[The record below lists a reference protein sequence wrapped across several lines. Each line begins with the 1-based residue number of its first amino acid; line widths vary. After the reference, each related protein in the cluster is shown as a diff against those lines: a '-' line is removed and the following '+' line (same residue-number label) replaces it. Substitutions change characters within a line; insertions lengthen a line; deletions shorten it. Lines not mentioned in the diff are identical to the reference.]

1 MESNFLTD
9 LQQAILALVTQ
20 LHREVATRILG
31 ELEVYLDTPHKV
43 NQINAS
49 ALRLGQ
55 LNPAAL
61 PDLQRHFWEQIQIFD
76 AVSAVAFAGE
86 TGDYVGITRLA
97 DGSPTLELKNSR
109 ISPHKFFYQLDPNGD
124 RRDPPLCHHENYDA
138 GDREWYQIAKK
149 AGKATWSP
157 VYKYTNCVQVEFGLM
172 AVLPVY
178 DAAGKLL
185 GVLGC
190 DLSLSHI
197 SQLLDRFKLSQRGT
211 IFVVEPSGMLVTSSK
226 HSHPFVTEG
235 DRDLQLPAESCGD
248 RLIEATTR
256 HVTRQFG
263 LLKNIEADHQLNFK
277 SDDTIQ
283 FVDVF
288 PCRDSRG
295 LNWLV
300 FLVIPETEVAENHPI
315 SSLAG
320 RLTAAYKA
328 LKKLNFQ
335 LAKDLEKRAIELKE
349 AEAQLHYNSFHDSL
363 TQLPNRA
370 HFMEQLLTNLERTRT
385 GQNHLFSVLLIDL
398 DRFKIVN
405 ESLGHLAGDLLLI
418 QVSRRLQ
425 QCLRGGDM
433 LARFGGDEFAILVDD
448 IGGISESTEMAQR
461 VLDCLK
467 PPFQVQGEQFSLG
480 ASIGIALNF
489 DPVTREPYDRTAD
502 ILRGADLAM
511 YRAKHG
517 GRNCYAIFDTQM
529 HADLLSQ
536 LQLENDLRHAIAQG
550 ELHLHYQPVVS
561 LVTGE
566 IVTCEALVRWKHPT
580 RGWISPVEFIPIA
593 EETGLIVPL
602 GEWVLREACGQMH
615 DWLAGGWLD
624 RHTTVSVNMA
634 GLQFAQPQLVA
645 EIGEILEGTGLSS
658 RNLRIEVT
666 ESAIAENALWV
677 ADRLGQLR
685 EMGVGISVDDFGT
698 GHSSLSR
705 LQNFPVD
712 ALKIDRSFIAKI
724 TCHER
729 DRNFVAATINFAHSL
744 DLTLVAEGIETR
756 QQWDLLRAMGCD
768 CGQGYLISRP
778 ADAIALT
785 QFFRERGGIGVSG
798 VRCRVSG
805 F

>member
-31 ELEVYLDTPHKV
+31 ELEAYLDTPHKV

-55 LNPAAL
+55 LNSSAL
-61 PDLQRHFWEQIQIFD
+61 PDLQRHFGEQIQIFD
-76 AVSAVAFAGE
+76 TVSTVGFAAE
-86 TGDYVGITRLA
+86 TGDYVGITRLE

-109 ISPHKFFYQLDPNGD
+109 VSPHKFFYRLDPNGD
-124 RRDPPLCHHENYDA
+124 RRAPPICHHENYDA
-138 GDREWYQIAKK
+138 RDREWYQIAKK
-149 AGKATWSP
+149 AGQATWSP
-157 VYKYTNCVQVEFGLM
+157 VYKYTNCVAVQFGLM
-172 AVLPVY
+172 AVLPAY
-178 DAAGKLL
+178 DEAGKLL

-190 DLSLSHI
+190 DLSLSYI
-197 SQLLDRFKLSQRGT
+197 GQLLDRFKLSQAGT
-211 IFVVEPSGMLVTSSK
+211 TFIVEPSGMLVTSSK
-226 HSHPFVTEG
+226 CFQPFAKNG
-235 DRDLQLPAESCGD
+235 DRDVRLKAESCGD
-248 RLIEATTR
+248 RAIEETAR
-256 HVTRQFG
+256 HVLQKFG
-263 LLKNIEADHQLNFK
+263 HLKNIDGDHQLNFK
-277 SDDTIQ
+277 LDGNSQ

-320 RLTAAYKA
+320 RLTTAYKA
-328 LKKLNFQ
+328 LKKLNFK
-335 LAKDLEKRAIELKE
+335 LAQDIEKQAIELKE
-349 AEAQLHYNSFHDSL
+349 AEALLHYNSFHDSL

-370 HFMEQLLTNLERTRT
+370 HFMEQLLTNLQRTRT
-385 GQNHLFSVLLIDL
+385 GQKRLFSVLLIDL

-418 QVSRRLQ
+418 QVSQRLQ
-425 QCLRGGDM
+425 QCLRDGDM
-433 LARFGGDEFAILVDD
+433 LARLGGDEFAILVDD
-448 IGGISESTEMAQR
+448 IGGISESTDMAER

-467 PPFQVQGEQFSLG
+467 PPFQVHGEQFSLG

-489 DPVTREPYDRTAD
+489 DPVTRHPYEQTAD

-529 HADLLSQ
+529 HANLLSQ
-536 LQLENDLRHAIAQG
+536 LQLENDLRHAIARG

-566 IVTCEALVRWKHPT
+566 IVTCEALVRWKHPI
-580 RGWISPVEFIPIA
+580 RGWISPVEFIPVA

-602 GEWVLREACGQMH
+602 GEWVLREACRQMR

-624 RHTTVSVNMA
+624 RRTTVSVNMA
-634 GLQFAQPQLVA
+634 GLQFAQPELVA
-645 EIGEILEGTGLSS
+645 EIGAILQQTGLSS

-677 ADRLGQLR
+677 ADRLGRLR

-712 ALKIDRSFIAKI
+712 ALKIDRSFIDQI
-724 TCHER
+724 TRHDR

-756 QQWDLLRAMGCD
+756 EQWNLLRSMGCD
-768 CGQGYLISRP
+768 FGQGYLISRP

-785 QFFRERGGIGVSG
+785 QFFRERRGIGVSG
-798 VRCRVSG
+798 VGWKVSG

>member
-31 ELEVYLDTPHKV
+31 DVESYLDTPHKI

-49 ALRLGQ
+49 AIRLGQ
-55 LNPAAL
+55 LNSAAL
-61 PDLQRHFWEQIQIFD
+61 PSLQRHFWEQMQIFD
-76 AVSAVAFAGE
+76 TVSAVAFADE
-86 TGDYVGITRLA
+86 TGDYVGITRLE
-97 DGSPTLELKNSR
+97 DGSPTLELKNR
-109 ISPHKFFYQLDPNGD
+109 KNSPHKFFYRLDTNGD
-124 RRDPPLCHHENYDA
+124 RIDPPLCHQENYDPR
-138 GDREWYQIAKK
+138 DREWYKIAKTAAK
-149 AGKATWSP
+149 AAWTP
-157 VYKYTNCVQVEFGLM
+157 IYQYTNCVTVQFGLM

-178 DAAGKLL
+178 DATGKWL

-197 SQLLDRFKLSQRGT
+197 GRLLDGFNLSPMAAT
-211 IFVVEPSGMLVTSSK
+211 FIVEPSGMLVTSSK
-226 HSHPFVTEG
+226 CVRPFAKEG
-235 DRDLQLPAESCGD
+235 DRDRRLKAESCGD

-256 HVTRQFG
+256 HVTQQLG
-263 LLKNIEADHQLNFK
+263 PLENIEGDHQFNFQL
-277 SDDTIQ
+277 DNNNQ
-283 FVDVF
+283 FVDIF
-288 PCRDSRG
+288 PFRDGRQ

-300 FLVIPETEVAENHPI
+300 LVVIPETKVAENQPI

-320 RLTAAYKA
+320 RMTIACKT
-328 LKKLNFQ
+328 LKKINFQ
-335 LAKDLEKRAIELKE
+335 LSKHIKKQEVEIKE
-349 AEAQLHYNSFHDSL
+349 AVAKIHYNSFHDSL

-370 HFMEQLLTNLERTRT
+370 YFMERLRENMQGNFPIPHRY
-385 GQNHLFSVLLIDL
+385 FSVFLIDL

-418 QVSRRLQ
+418 QVSQRLQ
-425 QCLRGGDM
+425 KCLRDGDM
-433 LARFGGDEFAILVDD
+433 LARFGGDEFAIFADKID
-448 IGGISESTEMAQR
+448 GIADSEKIARR

-467 PPFQVQGEQFSLG
+467 PPFRVQGEQFSLG

-489 DPVTREPYDRTAD
+489 DPITREPYERTAD

-529 HADLLSQ
+529 HANLLFQ
-536 LQLENDLRHAIAQG
+536 LQLENDLRHAIARG

-561 LVTGE
+561 LLTGE
-566 IVTCEALVRWKHPT
+566 IVTCEALIRWKHPI
-580 RGWISPVEFIPIA
+580 RGWISPIDFIPVA
-593 EETGLIVPL
+593 EETGLIVSL
-602 GEWVLREACGQMH
+602 GAWVLREACAQMH

-624 RHTTVSVNMA
+624 RRTTVSVNMA
-634 GLQFAQPQLVA
+634 GLQFTQPELVA
-645 EIGEILEGTGLSS
+645 EIGAILEQTGLSS

-666 ESAIAENALWV
+666 ESAIAENALGV
-677 ADRLGQLR
+677 ADRLSQLR

-712 ALKIDRSFIAKI
+712 ALKIDRSFIDQI
-724 TCHER
+724 TRHKR
-729 DRNFVAATINFAHSL
+729 DQNFVEATINFAHSL
-744 DLTLVAEGIETR
+744 DLTLVAEGIETQ

-778 ADAIALT
+778 ADAIAMT
-785 QFFRERGGIGVSG
+785 QFFRECRGVGVWG
-798 VRCRVSG
+798 VGCEVSG